1 MISCSEAMRRLWEYL
16 DDTVDAGDRSLIE
29 EHLIRCRRCCGEL
42 EFAQELR
49 RFLVEAARRSQEDLP
64 DDVLRRLAHT
74 LEELEP

>member
-16 DDTVDAGDRSLIE
+16 DDIVDGGDRALIE
-29 EHLIRCRRCCGEL
+29 EHLARCRRCCGEL

-49 RFLVEAARRSQEDLP
+49 RFLAEAARRGQDDVP
-64 DDVLRRLAHT
+64 DDVLRRLGHT